1 LINIYR
7 VLQEAIQNIIK
18 HSEADNAFITIT
30 QTKNEIKIILSD
42 NGKGFIGNGYSGIG
56 LNNMRNRI
64 NNLGGKLDIQFNN
77 RTYIV
82 MIIPN
87 H

>member
-1 LINIYR
+1 MINIYR